1 MISKMTQYSFI
12 LLHGDKEQFLSELQ
26 GLGVMDITRASKP
39 VDSRSQSLLDN
50 IRTLRDDIAC
60 TEKGLDDTLADLLA
74 THGALERE
82 LAEAEPWGDYD
93 RERLAVFGL
102 HFYRVPS
109 KKYDPAWEEQY
120 AIQVVDRNEKED
132 TRFVIVGDNAG
143 FPVRELPAPK
153 RTVAELKALLQE
165 QEGKIDAHRRILEA
179 RKADIPQMQREVRVL
194 ESELD
199 RYLAGTA
206 AVPAAEDTID
216 TLVGF
221 APTENDAAVTEY
233 IDRAAVYYIKSEATL
248 EDNPPIKLKNNKF
261 VKMFEVLTDM
271 YGRPAYDEF
280 DPTPILGPFFLL
292 FFAMCMGDAGYG
304 LLLVLIGWLLKKK
317 VPSMAD
323 MGPLVMTLG
332 VGTFIVGI
340 ILHTFFGINLYTAPW
355 VPAWLKGCMVSGS
368 IAGYDAQMVLAIGIG
383 VFHICLAMVV
393 KAICFTSRYGF
404 AKCISTWGWTLL
416 IVGTVITG
424 GLALLG
430 VIATPVVKVV
440 MIVLGI
446 VSGVSIFLLNDLKRN
461 PLLNVGSGL
470 WETYNTVTGL
480 MGDVLS
486 YLRLYAL
493 GLAGGMLGSTFN
505 TLADMVLGVPVPGLN
520 FLLFAALLLIGH
532 VLNLALSCLGAFVH
546 PLRLTFVE
554 YFKNSGYEG
563 TGRTYRP
570 LKTTN
575 K

>member
-1 MISKMTQYSFI
+1 MIAKMTQYSFI

-50 IRTLRDDIAC
+50 IRTLRDDVAC
-60 TEKGLDDTLADLLA
+60 TEKGMDDTLAGLLA
-74 THGALERE
+74 TRNALERE

-93 RERLAVFGL
+93 RERLAAFGL

-120 AIQVVDRNEKED
+120 AIQVVEADEKED
-132 TRFVIVGDNAG
+132 TRFVVVGDNAG
-143 FPVRELPAPK
+143 FPVKELPAPR
-153 RTVAELKALLQE
+153 RTVAELKDLLQE
-165 QEGKIDAHRRILEA
+165 QEEKIETHRRILEA
-179 RKADIPQMQREVRVL
+179 RKADIPQMQHEIRVL

-199 RYLAGTA
+199 RYLAATA

-233 IDRAAVYYIKSEATL
+233 LDRAAVYYIKSEAKL

-304 LLLVLIGWLLKKK
+304 LLLILIGWLLKKK

-323 MGPLVMTLG
+323 LGPLVSTLG
-332 VGTFIVGI
+332 VGTFLVGI
-340 ILHTFFGINLYTAPW
+340 VLHTFFGIDLYAAEW
-355 VPAWLKGCMVSGS
+355 VPQWLKAVMVSGN
-368 IAGYDAQMVLAIGIG
+368 IAGYDAQMVLAVGVG
-383 VFHICLAMVV
+383 VFHICLATVV
-393 KAICFTSRYGF
+393 KAVCYTTRFGF

-416 IVGTVITG
+416 IVGSVITG

-430 VIATPVVKVV
+430 VIDAPVVKAVL
-440 MIVLGI
+440 IVIGI
-446 VSGVSIFLLNDLKRN
+446 VSGVSIFFLNNLKRN

-505 TLADMVLGVPVPGLN
+505 TLADMVLGLPVPGLN
-520 FLLFAALLLIGH
+520 ILLFVALLLIGH
-532 VLNLALSCLGAFVH
+532 ALNLALSCLGAFVH

-563 TGRTYRP
+563 TGRTYHP
-570 LKTTN
+570 LKTSN

>member
-1 MISKMTQYSFI
+1 MITKMTQYSFI

-39 VDSRSQSLLDN
+39 VDGRSQTLLDN
-50 IRTLRDDIAC
+50 IRTLRDDISC
-60 TEKGLDDTLADLLA
+60 TERGMDDTLADLLA
-74 THGALERE
+74 TQTALERE

-102 HFYRVPS
+102 HFYRVAS

-120 AIQVVDRNEKED
+120 AIQVVDKDEKED

-143 FPVRELPAPK
+143 FPVKELPAPK

-179 RKADIPQMQREVRVL
+179 RKADIPQMQREIRVL

-221 APTENDAAVTEY
+221 APTESDAAVTEY
-233 IDRAAVYYIKSEATL
+233 LDRADVYYIKSEATL

-304 LLLVLIGWLLKKK
+304 ILLLAIGWLLKKK
-317 VPSMAD
+317 VPSMASL
-323 MGPLVMTLG
+323 GPLVMTLG
-332 VGTFIVGI
+332 VGTFVVGI

-355 VPAWLKGCMVSGS
+355 VPEWMKGCMVSGS

-393 KAICFTSRYGF
+393 KAICFTARYGF

-416 IVGTVITG
+416 IVGTVVTG
-424 GLALLG
+424 GLALMG
-430 VIATPVVKVV
+430 VIEAPVVKAVL
-440 MIVLGI
+440 IVLGI
-446 VSGVSIFLLNDLKRN
+446 VSGVSIFFLNDLKRN

-505 TLADMVLGVPVPGLN
+505 TLADMVLGLQIPGLN

-532 VLNLALSCLGAFVH
+532 ALNLALSCLGAFVH

-570 LKTTN
+570 LNTSSK
-575 K
+575 